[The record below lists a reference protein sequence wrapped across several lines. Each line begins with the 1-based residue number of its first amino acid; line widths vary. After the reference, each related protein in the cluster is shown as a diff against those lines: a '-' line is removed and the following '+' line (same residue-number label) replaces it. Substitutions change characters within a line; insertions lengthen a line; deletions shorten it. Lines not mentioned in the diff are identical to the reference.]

1 MQKYGMQKE
10 IAISMDAGP
19 SKGLP
24 PSALLAT
31 GSFTGVTLALVIVLI
46 ILIFLSGFFSATE
59 TAYTSFSTVRMR
71 RYAQKKRAARL
82 ALRMSENYNN
92 VLTTLLIGN
101 NIVNIAAASI
111 ATVLFTGFLGEDL
124 GPTVSTIVL
133 TVLVLIFGEVTP
145 KTLAKE
151 APERFACAVAYPLY
165 AFSVVCLPLNYLF
178 GLWKKFIFLLFGLN
192 KKKPK
197 YTEEEFKM
205 IVTDVK
211 KEGVLNETEHDLI
224 EKTLRYDEL
233 HVGSCMIPLDRVIA
247 VEIRDDSRLLLR
259 LFRETNFSRIPVY
272 KGTKQNII
280 GILYRADFYENM
292 LAGRTNFENIVRPV
306 SWTTTDEKLSVL
318 MKRMQNMRE
327 HMVMVGS
334 EGNTLGLITREDMI
348 EELLGDVDDKYD
360 LTPVTSPIQPFI
372 PEPEKPE
379 AVDETEE

>member
-1 MQKYGMQKE
+1 
-10 IAISMDAGP
+10 MDAGP
-19 SKGLP
+19 STELP
-24 PSALLAT
+24 PSALLVNS
-31 GSFTGVTLALVIVLI
+31 SFTGVTLALVIALI
-46 ILIFLSGFFSATE
+46 VLIFLSGFFSATE

-71 RYAQKKRAARL
+71 RYAQKKRTARL
-82 ALRMSENYNN
+82 ALKMSENYNN

-111 ATVLFTGFLGEDL
+111 ATVLFTAFLGEEL
-124 GPTVSTIVL
+124 GPTISTIAL
-133 TVLVLIFGEVTP
+133 TVVVLIFGEVTP

-151 APERFACAVAYPLY
+151 SPEKFACAVAYPLY
-165 AFSVVCLPLNYLF
+165 VFSIVCLPLNWVF
-178 GLWKKFIFLLFGLN
+178 GYWKKFIFLLFGLN

-292 LAGRTNFENIVRPV
+292 LAGRSNFENIVRPV
-306 SWTTTDEKLSVL
+306 SWTTTDEKLSAL
-318 MKRMQNMRE
+318 MKRMQSMRE

-334 EGNTLGLITREDMI
+334 EGNALGLITREDMI
-348 EELLGDVDDKYD
+348 EELLGDIDDKYD

-379 AVDETEE
+379 TVDETEE